1 MRKKVW
7 NYVFPWI
14 IAIAIMSSNLSFK
27 VLASE
32 RETVAEIS
40 IITDDEFP
48 VPVEQMLM
56 EAAII
61 DSSERVSI
69 AEVNSMTN
77 AVNVLAMDDPVEE
90 MYRLTE
96 INPDE
101 SGIKALELCDAMYS
115 SPYYLYATKYENGI
129 LYQWMYFTDG
139 SVSKNVSCDYDG
151 ITYCVSNDN
160 NLSLNKGNSTMYEV
174 KDQLTAEEIAA
185 FYQKLENGEVE
196 EKDAF
201 SIEEVRTALGL
212 EQSQSLYSA
221 VKNAYAGGDYT
232 KNMDT
237 KPLNQYYIGTY
248 YPTISGLS
256 KYYNGSDTANIKEY
270 DTRKS
275 YVESSSVKNF
285 FATGALIMDI
295 VSYTK
300 LALAPTIS
308 VLELAGVA
316 ISAGSR
322 LSDPVNFYKSQTY
335 SIAAYRESTIYD
347 YTTEKADVELPQL
360 YSSMAIGITYHE
372 YENGVYKSCRWD
384 VTQAPSYNIPSLGIV
399 DANQDQYA
407 AYVADIYYR
416 NCVLHGKW
424 TLGRNAYGGLGG

>member
-1 MRKKVW
+1 MRRKVW

-32 RETVAEIS
+32 REAGTEIS
-40 IITDDEFP
+40 IIEDDEFP
-48 VPVEQMLM
+48 FSVEQMLM

-61 DSSERVSI
+61 DNSERVSI
-69 AEVNSMTN
+69 AEVNSMINT
-77 AVNVLAMDDPVEE
+77 VNVLAMDDPAEE

-96 INPDE
+96 IDPE
-101 SGIKALELCDAMYS
+101 KSGIKALESCDVVYS
-115 SPYYLYATKYENGI
+115 SSYYLYATKYENGV
-129 LYQWMYFTDG
+129 LYQWMYFADG

-160 NLSLNKGNSTMYEV
+160 NQSLNKGNSTMYEV
-174 KDQLTAEEIAA
+174 KDQLTAEEISA
-185 FYQKLENGEVE
+185 FYQKIENGEVE

-201 SIEEVRTALGL
+201 SIDEVRTVLGL
-212 EQSQSLYSA
+212 RESQSLYSTI
-221 VKNAYAGGDYT
+221 KNAYAGGDYT
-232 KNMDT
+232 QNMDT
-237 KPLNQYYIGTY
+237 KPLVKHDIGTY
-248 YPTISGLS
+248 NATISGLS
-256 KYYNGSDTANIKEY
+256 KYNNGSDTANIKEY

-275 YVESSSVKNF
+275 YVESSSVKNY

-308 VLELAGVA
+308 VLELAGVI
-316 ISAGSR
+316 ISLGSK
-322 LSDPVNFYKSQTY
+322 LAEPVNFYKSQTY

-347 YTTEKADVELPQL
+347 YTTERDDVELPQL
-360 YSSMAIGITYHE
+360 YSSMAIGITYHD
-372 YENGVYKSCRWD
+372 YENGVYKTCRWD

-399 DANQDQYA
+399 DADQKQYA

-416 NCVLHGKW
+416 HCVLHGKW
-424 TLGRNAYGGLGG
+424 TLGRYAYGGLGG